1 MGHVDTDLHLYVTY
15 SHICPFQIHVVLR
28 LGVFMEKDGVLP
40 AWAAQGG
47 VSKVLISAHLAF
59 WAPH

>member
-1 MGHVDTDLHLYVTY
+1 MGHVDTDLYLYVTY
-15 SHICPFQIHVVLR
+15 SHSCPFQILR
-28 LGVFMEKDGVLP
+28 LGIFMEKDGVLH

-47 VSKVLISAHLAF
+47 VSKVLISAHLTF